1 MLYALLS
8 CSFFAV
14 WFIYNYIWLS
24 GCHGGSFHFICLKL
38 CWAAHLNFYLVS
50 PSSFIWSHR
59 FVEIYFLSFFFFLL
73 NLDRVSNVDLLNFQ
87 SDWWKHLLENI
98 YHLERPFQPLPT
110 FLVPAFRWKRA
121 KMDTASARK
130 PIEMK
135 RLARLI
141 LVDYS
146 NVVNSFVLL
155 HPVMTN

>member
-1 MLYALLS
+1 MEGLS
-8 CSFFAV
+8 ILFVLNSV
-14 WFIYNYIWLS
+14 GPPISIFILS
-24 GCHGGSFHFICLKL
+24 LPRPLFGLIGLWK
-38 CWAAHLNFYLVS
+38 
-50 PSSFIWSHR
+50 
-59 FVEIYFLSFFFFLL
+59 SFFFFLL
-73 NLDRVSNVDLLNFQ
+73 LLFFFLFNLDRVSNVDLLNFQ